1 MPFVRMDAMKE
12 MEALDNYF
20 ILLKSILDD
29 NNNLL
34 DKPSQI
40 YNLEYHWITAHL
52 VF

>member
-1 MPFVRMDAMKE
+1 MKDK
-12 MEALDNYF
+12 EALDNYF

-29 NNNLL
+29 NDLL

-40 YNLEYHWITAHL
+40 YNVEYHWITAHL